1 MQLTD
6 FVLQVQSFYAYL
18 KCYGR
23 CKDPTHESAMSKL
36 KVLLSELSKC
46 KETKGEQACLIA
58 NEAIKAVQGF
68 KLCNKPEWNKEIQD
82 LVKIFLN
89 QTSDKDL

>member
-1 MQLTD
+1 MKLID
-6 FVLQVQSFYAYL
+6 FVMQVHSFYAYL

-23 CKDPTHESAMSKL
+23 CKDAAHESAMSKL

-46 KETKGEQACLIA
+46 KGTKGEQACLIA

-68 KLCNKPEWNKEIQD
+68 KLCNKPDWNKEIQD
-82 LVKIFLN
+82 LVKSIFKS
-89 QTSDKDL
+89 TTDK